1 MENKKSGFSYL
12 SHFLKGH
19 ERSMYTA
26 VALAILGSVCGMIP
40 YFTVSY
46 VIREMLRG
54 TSDFSVYIL
63 YGVIALLGQLGRLL
77 FSTISTNVAHETS
90 FGIIRNIREAITEKL
105 SKVPMGYILNT
116 PSGKFKTLFVDT
128 VEKIEVPISHM
139 IPEITAGIL
148 IPIGMIGYMFCLD
161 WRVTLISLVTIPIG
175 FLCYM
180 GMTKNYEVRYKE
192 VMDAQKN
199 MDASVVE
206 YINGIEVIKTFNQ
219 SKSSYEKYADA
230 VTTTERVRGKW
241 ISDTNP
247 YYISGL
253 AIMPATLVGV
263 LPFGA
268 HLYRNGSIAGDTLIM
283 LIILALGIIKPLIS
297 VLQYTDRLAS
307 VDSTLTEVS
316 ELLNAKEIQRPT
328 ESVEL
333 KGNDIVFENVCFAYD
348 TIQVLNN
355 VSFSAVPN
363 GITAIVGPSG
373 SGKSTITKLIASFW
387 EVGSGQI
394 KLGGMDMNKIPLL
407 QVMEQV
413 SYVSQDIFL
422 FNLSIKENILMGKK
436 NASDEEVTE
445 AAKKAYCHD
454 FIMSFKDGYDTKVG
468 DAGGKLSGG
477 ERQRIALARAILKDS
492 PIILL
497 DEATAFTDPENEAN
511 IQKSIS
517 EMIKGKTLI
526 IVAHRLSTIMGA
538 DKIVVLDKG
547 VIQGEGTHEK
557 LLVNNTLYKELWT
570 AHSSSVGGST
580 LTLRNGGTHA

>member
-40 YFTVSY
+40 YFAVSY

-316 ELLNAKEIQRPT
+316 ELLNAKEIQRPI

-436 NASDEEVTE
+436 NASDEEVKE